1 MLTPLPYTIF
11 NNSNYDD
18 DSEDK
23 SSSHRLSAYYHL
35 LLSARQF
42 SEHLT
47 YVNAGSSGF
56 NLDFPY
62 EIFSSVSLRKL
73 PTFSKQRDNYI
84 GLGREL
90 NMKCEVYSKLL
101 RDGD

>member
-62 EIFSSVSLRKL
+62 EFFFVLVLIW
-73 PTFSKQRDNYI
+73 TF
-84 GLGREL
+84 L
-90 NMKCEVYSKLL
+90 MKFFPLCP
-101 RDGD
+101 